1 MKNKTIQY
9 LISFLIVTALLA
21 TPISAFAKPISP
33 FIGNWQAIDVLD
45 ESDLRLVIAGPP
57 GGPFQIT
64 WTESYI
70 SFCDGGPGIARGTGQ
85 LAQDDPFILDADL
98 RLVCF
103 TSGATLDFH
112 MTWIY
117 DPGTDTI
124 SSEFITWHR
133 PKAASQACIPHPTG
147 LTNWWPGDGNAA
159 DLLSGLDGTFKGDA
173 TTGSGLVDLA
183 FHLDGDGDFIEVPH
197 HSALDVGTGDFTVE
211 LWVNF
216 NSTNNEQVLVEKWI
230 EQFDPVDGWTLTKLE
245 GNVLRLAMEDAYGN
259 ELSLDSGELDLRP
272 GRWYHFAAVRRGEMV
287 ELYLNGELIAG
298 ENFGGPYNL
307 NSPASLKFGHRG
319 NTEDTPGSLDKRNF
333 YLNGRIDEV
342 ELFVGTALSPDQILA
357 LYQAGSAGKCKDQ
370 IQPPPPLYPVIIASI
385 AGDWFWTSSFR
396 SGADLSMSIYESP
409 EPDANLLWSGVSPAD
424 ASGYV
429 HVFFQDHGI
438 DLLPGHYLVISD
450 GVYEKSLLL
459 ELITME
465 VFDLEN
471 DIMAGTAS
479 PGREVMAAAGYKDY
493 QDHIYLIADPVTG
506 QWLAD
511 FKTIGVDIVEEM
523 RTWSFAHIY
532 DEDGDANEANP
543 PPAPQFPFIRAH
555 PVWEAVDAWY
565 WPEET
570 TLQLTIDDPN
580 TEIFPDVYME
590 QSGEVDPSLGSVWFI
605 LPECY
610 DLKPGDI
617 VGITDGETTRS
628 LIVSILTIE
637 AVNVDADTAEGIV
650 EPNAQVRLPTPDGAA
665 LGITADENGYW
676 FADFKQINFDL
687 IPGVMVIA
695 ETYEED
701 GDMTSYTWSIP

>member
-1 MKNKTIQY
+1 MMKQTIQY
-9 LISFLIVTALLA
+9 FLSFIIVTTLLA
-21 TPISAFAKPISP
+21 APISAFAKPVSP
-33 FIGNWQAIDVLD
+33 FAGAWQATDVLD
-45 ESDLRLVIAGPP
+45 ESDIRLVIAGPP
-57 GGPFQIT
+57 SGPFRIT

-70 SFCDGGPGIARGTGQ
+70 SYCDGGPGIARGTGQ

-103 TSGATLDFH
+103 KSGATLDFH

-124 SSEFITWHR
+124 SSGFITWHR
-133 PKAASQACIPHPTG
+133 PKAASQACLPHPTG

-159 DLLSGLDGTFKGDA
+159 DLLSGLDGALKGDA

-183 FHLDGDGDFIEVPH
+183 FHLDGDGDFIEIPH
-197 HSALDVGTGDFTVE
+197 HPALDVGNGDFTVD

-216 NSTNNEQVLVEKWI
+216 NSTDYEQVLVEKWI

-245 GNVLRLAMEDAYGN
+245 GNVLRLAMEDASGN
-259 ELSLDSGELDLRP
+259 ELDLDSEELDLRP
-272 GRWYHFAAVRRGEMV
+272 GRWYHFAAVRRGEMI
-287 ELYLNGELIAG
+287 ELYLNGEMIAG
-298 ENFGGPYNL
+298 DNFGGPYNL

-319 NTEDTPGSLDKRNF
+319 NPEDTPGSLDERNF

-342 ELFVGTALSPDQILA
+342 ELFVGTALFPDQILA

-370 IQPPPPLYPVIIASI
+370 IQPPPPLYPVIRAST

-396 SGADLSMSIYESP
+396 PGADLNISIYESP
-409 EPDANLLWSGVSPAD
+409 EPDAILLWSGVRPAD
-424 ASGYV
+424 ESGFA

-438 DLLPGHYLVISD
+438 DLLPGNYLVISD

-471 DIMAGTAS
+471 EIMAGTAP

-493 QDHIYLIADPVTG
+493 QDHIYIIADPVTG

-543 PPAPQFPFIRAH
+543 PALPNPRFVVFPE
-555 PVWEAVDAWY
+555 WE
-565 WPEET
+565 
-570 TLQLTIDDPN
+570 
-580 TEIFPDVYME
+580 F
-590 QSGEVDPSLGSVWFI
+590 F
-605 LPECY
+605 
-610 DLKPGDI
+610 
-617 VGITDGETTRS
+617 DG
-628 LIVSILTIE
+628 L
-637 AVNVDADTAEGIV
+637 DW
-650 EPNAQVRLPTPDGAA
+650 PDGA
-665 LGITADENGYW
+665 LVTITLEGKPGCEIVKESWGGFFNGDFPQGCDIEFGDVVTFSDGTTIRTHIVRSLSITAVDVEDDLVTGTADPSALVQVWVQEYDESAVQAA
-676 FADFKQINFDL
+676 ADQDGAWLVDFTWVGFDL
-687 IPGVMVIA
+687 VEGMWGRSEVRDDVGNATAVDWYVPGS
-695 ETYEED
+695 
-701 GDMTSYTWSIP
+701 G

>member
-1 MKNKTIQY
+1 MKNKTILY
-9 LISFLIVTALLA
+9 LLSFLIVTALLA
-21 TPISAFAKPISP
+21 APISAFAKPVSP
-33 FIGNWQAIDVLD
+33 FIGTWQAIDPFD

-70 SFCDGGPGIARGTGQ
+70 SYCVGGPGIARGTGQ
-85 LAQDDPFILDADL
+85 LAQDDPLILDADL

-103 TSGATLDFH
+103 TSGAKYDFH
-112 MTWIY
+112 MTWTY

-133 PKAASQACIPHPTG
+133 PKAASQACITHPLG
-147 LTNWWPGDGNAA
+147 LTNWWPADGDAA
-159 DLLSGLDGTFKGDA
+159 DLLSGLDGAFKGDA
-173 TTGSGLVDLA
+173 RTGSGLVDLA

-197 HSALDVGTGDFTVE
+197 HPALDVGTGDFTVD

-216 NSTNNEQVLVEKWI
+216 NNTDYEQVLVEKWI

-259 ELSLDSGELDLRP
+259 ELDLDSGELDLRP

-287 ELYLNGELIAG
+287 ELYLNGEMIAG

-319 NTEDTPGSLDKRNF
+319 NPEDTPGSQDERNF

-370 IQPPPPLYPVIIASI
+370 IQPPPPLYPVIRASTS
-385 AGDWFWTSSFR
+385 GDWFWTSSFR
-396 SGADLSMSIYESP
+396 SGADLSISIYESQQ
-409 EPDANLLWSGVSPAD
+409 PDAILLWSDARPAD
-424 ASGYV
+424 ENGFA

-471 DIMAGTAS
+471 DIMAGTAP

-493 QDHIYLIADPVTG
+493 QDHIYIIADPVTG

-511 FKTIGVDIVEEM
+511 FTTIGVDIVEGM
-523 RTWSFAHIY
+523 RTWSFAHVY

-543 PPAPQFPFIRAH
+543 PVLLNPRFVVFPE
-555 PVWEAVDAWY
+555 WE
-565 WPEET
+565 
-570 TLQLTIDDPN
+570 
-580 TEIFPDVYME
+580 F
-590 QSGEVDPSLGSVWFI
+590 F
-605 LPECY
+605 
-610 DLKPGDI
+610 
-617 VGITDGETTRS
+617 DG
-628 LIVSILTIE
+628 L
-637 AVNVDADTAEGIV
+637 DW
-650 EPNAQVRLPTPDGAA
+650 PDGAIVIITVEGKPWCEIVKESWGGFFNGDFPQGCDIEFGN
-665 LGITADENGYW
+665 LVTFSDGTTIRTHTVRSLSITAVDVDEDTITGTADPDTLVYVWSHDLW
-676 FADFKQINFDL
+676 FEPLQAIADPAGVWQVDFGQAAYDIQEGSQGRSEIRDDMGNATAVDWYVPE
-687 IPGVMVIA
+687 PG
-695 ETYEED
+695 
-701 GDMTSYTWSIP
+701 